1 MNKLEIL
8 EKAKSNILK
17 SEKVFIADWEDYV
30 VVRQLSGKQYIDV
43 SNDCLVGNSVD
54 RKKFLNYA
62 IISSVYDDNGEQVFS
77 NDDLETLLG
86 LSADAYSSLV
96 MAITRLNNLDG
107 ETKHSKNLKK
117 VN

>member
-8 EKAKSNILK
+8 EKAKNNTLK
-17 SEKVFIADWEDYV
+17 SEKVFIPDWECEV
-30 VVRQLSGKQYIDV
+30 NVRQLSGKQYIDV
-43 SNDCLVGNSVD
+43 SNDCLVGTQVD

-62 IISSVYDDNGEQVFS
+62 IISSVYDENGEQVFS
-77 NDDLETLLG
+77 NTDLDTVLNM
-86 LSADAYSSLV
+86 SADSYSALV

-107 ETKHSKNLKK
+107 ETKQSKNLRK